1 MFIYMKMYMYIKKYV
16 FIYLYNLNIYIL
28 TLSGA
33 VHCQLKMIA
42 EGSKIK

>member
-1 MFIYMKMYMYIKKYV
+1 MYKIYM
-16 FIYLYNLNIYIL
+16 FIYLYNLTIYIYIL

-42 EGSKIK
+42 EGSNRVK